1 MLDKL
6 ALAYKNAAI
15 EHEAA
20 VRSKA
25 EPALLDSWIHSSV
38 AVAFVVVAVP
48 AGVVGLIRLE
58 PGICAAG
65 LV

>member
-1 MLDKL
+1 MPVIWPCTVSVGWLTCVCAPWK
-6 ALAYKNAAI
+6 
-15 EHEAA
+15 
-20 VRSKA
+20 
-25 EPALLDSWIHSSV
+25 PV